1 MMKLPAL
8 PPSIA
13 GLFKRKTAAEKL
25 AEKHAG
31 KPEPAGPKKPLID
44 FQQLAM
50 DFKTLDPKDPGLW
63 PLAPRV
69 VILFS
74 LFAALLAAAWGFGA
88 IGWSVQLEELE
99 AKKQQEIK
107 LKDDWL
113 GKKKQAVNLDE
124 YRRQLAEI
132 DRSFGALLKQ
142 LPNKAEMGDMLVD
155 INKAAQS
162 RGLAVELFKP
172 GGEAAREFYAEVP
185 ITLNL
190 TGSYHDIGAFTGD
203 IAKLPRIVTLND
215 INLTANKNDSTLA
228 LRTTVKTFR
237 YLDEAE
243 LANQKKA
250 QQASKGGRK

>member
-1 MMKLPAL
+1 MMKLPSL
-8 PPSIA
+8 SS
-13 GLFKRKTAAEKL
+13 LLKKKSAAERAADKQL
-25 AEKHAG
+25 A
-31 KPEPAGPKKPLID
+31 KPEPAAPKAPLVD

-69 VILFS
+69 VILLS
-74 LFAALLAAAWGFGA
+74 LFVALLATAWGFGA
-88 IGWSVQLEELE
+88 FGWSVQLEELD
-99 AKKQQEIK
+99 AKKAQEVK
-107 LKDDWL
+107 HKEDWVN
-113 GKKKQAVNLDE
+113 KKRQAVNLDE

-155 INKAAQS
+155 INKAAQA
-162 RGLAVELFKP
+162 RGLSVELFKP
-172 GGEAAREFYAEVP
+172 GGEAPREFYAEVP

-190 TGSYHDIGAFTGD
+190 IGSYHDIGAFTGD
-203 IAKLPRIVTLND
+203 LAKLPRIVTLND
-215 INLTANKNDSTLA
+215 INLSTNPNGTLA
-228 LRTTVKTFR
+228 LRTTAKTFR

-250 QQASKGGRK
+250 QQAAKAGKK

>member
-1 MMKLPAL
+1 MMKL

-13 GLFKRKTAAEKL
+13 GLLKRKSAAEKL
-25 AEKHAG
+25 VDKNAA
-31 KPEPAGPKKPLID
+31 KPELNEPKAPLID
-44 FQQLAM
+44 FQQLVM

-63 PLAPRV
+63 PLAPRI

-74 LFAALLAAAWGFGA
+74 LFAALLATAWGFGA
-88 IGWSVQLEELE
+88 LGWSVQLEELE
-99 AKKQQEIK
+99 AMKQQEAK
-107 LKDDWL
+107 HKEDWL

-155 INKAAQS
+155 INKAAQG

-172 GGEAAREFYAEVP
+172 GGEAPREFYAEVP

-190 TGSYHDIGAFTGD
+190 IGGYHDIGAFTGD
-203 IAKLPRIVTLND
+203 VAKLPRIVTLND
-215 INLTANKNDSTLA
+215 INLSANPNGTLA

-243 LANQKKA
+243 MASQKKA
-250 QQASKGGRK
+250 QPGKGGKK

>member
-8 PPSIA
+8 PPSIS
-13 GLFKRKTAAEKL
+13 GLFKRKSAAEKL
-25 AEKHAG
+25 AEKHAAA
-31 KPEPAGPKKPLID
+31 KPEPTAPKGPLID

-63 PLAPRV
+63 PLAPRIL
-69 VILFS
+69 ILFG
-74 LFAALLAAAWGFGA
+74 LFAGLLGAAWGFGV

-99 AKKQQEIK
+99 AKKQQELK

-113 GKKKQAVNLDE
+113 GKKRQAVNLDE

-215 INLTANKNDSTLA
+215 INLTSNQKDATLA

-243 LANQKKA
+243 MANQKKA
-250 QQASKGGRK
+250 ASKGGRK

>member
-8 PPSIA
+8 SS
-13 GLFKRKTAAEKL
+13 LLKKKSAAERV

-31 KPEPAGPKKPLID
+31 KPEDAAPKAPLID

-69 VILFS
+69 VILLS
-74 LFAALLAAAWGFGA
+74 LFLALLASAWGFGA
-88 IGWSVQLEELE
+88 FGWSVQLEELDAKKAQE
-99 AKKQQEIK
+99 AKHKE
-107 LKDDWL
+107 DWIS
-113 GKKKQAVNLDE
+113 KKRQAVNLDE

-155 INKAAQS
+155 INKAAQG
-162 RGLAVELFKP
+162 RGLLVELFKP
-172 GGEAAREFYAEVP
+172 GGEAPKEFYAEVP
-185 ITLNL
+185 IALNL
-190 TGSYHDIGAFTGD
+190 TGTYHDIGGFTGD

-215 INLTANKNDSTLA
+215 ISMAANPNGTLA
-228 LRTTVKTFR
+228 MRATAKTFR
-237 YLDEAE
+237 YLDDSEI
-243 LANQKKA
+243 ANQKKA
-250 QQASKGGRK
+250 AKGGKK

>member
-1 MMKLPAL
+1 MKLPDLA
-8 PPSIA
+8 S
-13 GLFKRKTAAEKL
+13 LFKRKSAAERMTDKQHVK
-25 AEKHAG
+25 AESAT
-31 KPEPAGPKKPLID
+31 PKAPLID

-63 PLAPRV
+63 PLAPRI
-69 VILFS
+69 VILLS
-74 LFAALLAAAWGFGA
+74 LFVAFIAAAWGVGA

-99 AKKQQEIK
+99 AKKVEEAK
-107 LKDDWL
+107 HKEDWL
-113 GKKKQAVNLDE
+113 GKKRQAVNVDE

-155 INKAAQS
+155 INKAAQG
-162 RGLAVELFKP
+162 RGLSVELFKP
-172 GGEAAREFYAEVP
+172 GGEAPKEFYAEVP

-190 TGSYHDIGAFTGD
+190 IGSYHDIGAFTGD

-215 INLTANKNDSTLA
+215 INLTANQNGTLT
-228 LRTTVKTFR
+228 LRTTAKTFR

-243 LANQKKA
+243 LAKQKKS
-250 QQASKGGRK
+250 QQAAKAGKK

>member
-8 PPSIA
+8 SS
-13 GLFKRKTAAEKL
+13 LLKKKSAAERAKKQ
-25 AEKHAG
+25 AA
-31 KPEPAGPKKPLID
+31 KPEATAPKAPVID

-69 VILFS
+69 VILLS
-74 LFAALLAAAWGFGA
+74 LFVALIATAWGFSA
-88 IGWSVQLEELE
+88 FGWSVQLEELDAKKALE
-99 AKKQQEIK
+99 AKHKE
-107 LKDDWL
+107 DWL
-113 GKKKQAVNLDE
+113 NKKRQAVNLDE

-155 INKAAQS
+155 INKAAQA
-162 RGLAVELFKP
+162 RGLSVELFKP
-172 GGEAAREFYAEVP
+172 GGEAPREFYAEVP

-190 TGSYHDIGAFTGD
+190 IGSYHDIGAFTGD
-203 IAKLPRIVTLND
+203 LAKLPRIVTLND
-215 INLTANKNDSTLA
+215 INLSNNPNGTLT
-228 LRTTVKTFR
+228 LRTTAKTFR

-243 LANQKKA
+243 LASQKKA
-250 QQASKGGRK
+250 QQAAKAGKK